1 MNISRLAARRVT
13 LASLIVGAVAAIGPA
28 RYAIAQP
35 EPVNGMRPAD
45 VRRDAIVGATVIP
58 APGERMESATIVLR
72 QGVIESVG
80 IGIAVPAE
88 ARVWSGQGLT
98 VYPGLIDAAV
108 LQRTDPLPAAPG
120 RHWNAQVHP
129 ELRMSDQPPLSA
141 AVRKKLRSLGFTA
154 AAVYPANGIVRGSGT
169 VVALADTSGHQS
181 AYLDRAAMA
190 VGFDRAGSWSKPST
204 PGSLMGVIA
213 LIRQTMLDAEWHE
226 ACRAVYA
233 RHPQGNEP
241 PAPAVALEALED
253 AINRRQAVLF
263 DVADEQNLLRANRLA
278 GEFELEAIM
287 LGSGRE
293 LRRLDEIAA
302 LGVPVIV
309 PIRFPDPPDVTT
321 LHRADKVTLRE
332 MVFWEQAPTNPRR
345 LVAAGVPIALT
356 THRLEKR
363 DAFPGAVR
371 NAIKHGLS
379 ADDALAA
386 LTTGPAKILGLDHV
400 LGTIEPGKAANLV
413 VVEGELFEKGAKIR
427 DTWINGRRY
436 EINPAPHNPLNMAAV
451 LTLGD
456 GRALP
461 MDLDT
466 SKPSATFKL
475 ADDKKVRAKK
485 IVVLKDQVSIVAAGS
500 IVGEDGYV
508 RFTGVM
514 TNGSIT
520 GTAALP
526 GGTRMPFT
534 INRDKDVAGVEEGA
548 EDVGAGASGDW
559 ELTLSD
565 PDGDDTLVVTLELEV
580 DGEGNV
586 TGKGTAREQPV
597 EMSGGSFDADTG
609 AITIQLTHPDGGDVE
624 ITATVT
630 GSAIDGE
637 ATRYGEILVVSAQRP
652 AGAGGKDDFEMPPAA
667 LVRPLGAHGVT
678 TAPPQQDL
686 VITNATIWTCGD
698 QGIVENGT
706 LIVRG
711 GKVVGVFANGMMP
724 RIAIN
729 GPTIDAGGKHVTPG
743 LIDCHSHT
751 GISGG
756 VNEFPQA
763 NTAEVRIGDVVNPDD
778 INWYRQLAGGLT
790 AANLL
795 HGSANPIGGQN
806 CVVKIKWGGS
816 ADDFPV
822 EDALPGIKFALGE
835 NVKRSSGRYPDTR
848 MGVETFIRDAFT
860 AAVEYRAEFERYEDL
875 RTDERRRT
883 MPPRRDIELDTLVE
897 ILEGK
902 RIVHCHSYRQDEIL
916 MLIRIAEDFGF
927 TIGTFQHVLEGYKV
941 AEAIASHGAGASSFS
956 DWWAYKVEVMDA
968 IPYNGA
974 IMHDVGVVVS
984 FNSDSSELARRMNAE
999 AAKAVRYGGVDP
1011 HEALK
1016 FVTLN
1021 PARQLRIDHRTG
1033 SLEVG
1038 KDADFVIWSGSPLST
1053 YSVCEQTW
1061 IEGRRYF
1068 DRDEDLAR
1076 RHEIRDQRERLTQKL
1091 LARAHGAPS
1100 GDRGGA
1106 RKASGAFADLT
1117 EADLAWLEEQVRLGR
1132 DPAEAM
1138 PGDCCDGALWHRLTE
1153 GH

>member
-1 MNISRLAARRVT
+1 MMNLEMPTVCRLAMTLLAAAVAIAPAR
-13 LASLIVGAVAAIGPA
+13 LAS
-28 RYAIAQP
+28 AQS

-58 APGERMESATIVLR
+58 APGQRLEAATVVLR

-80 IGIAVPAE
+80 VGVAVPAE
-88 ARVWSGQGLT
+88 ARVWAGHGLT
-98 VYPGLIDAAV
+98 VYPGLIEAAV
-108 LQRTDPLPAAPG
+108 LVKTDALPDAPG
-120 RHWNAQVHP
+120 RHWNQHIHP
-129 ELRMSDQPPLSA
+129 ELSMSDQPPLSE

-154 AAVYPANGIVRGSGT
+154 AAVYPSDGILRGSGA
-169 VVALADTSGHQS
+169 VVALAETSEHRR
-181 AYLDRAAMA
+181 AYLDRAPMA
-190 VGFDRAGSWSKPST
+190 IGFDRAGSWSKPAT

-213 LIRQTMLDAEWHE
+213 LMRQTMLDAQWHE
-226 ACRAVYA
+226 ACRDVYA
-233 RHPQGNEP
+233 RHPEGNEP
-241 PAPAVALEALED
+241 PVPAVALAAMED
-253 AINRRQAVLF
+253 AINGRQPVLF
-263 DVADEQNLLRANRLA
+263 DVADELNLLRANRIA
-278 GEFELEAIM
+278 REFELNAIM

-309 PIRFPDPPDVTT
+309 PVRFPDPPDVTT
-321 LHRADKVTLRE
+321 LHRADDVSLRE
-332 MVFWEQAPTNPRR
+332 MVFWEQAATNPRR

-363 DAFPGAVR
+363 DAFPGEVR
-371 NAIKHGLS
+371 EAIRNGLS
-379 ADDALAA
+379 EDDALAA
-386 LTTGPAKILGLDHV
+386 LTTGPAKMLGLEHV

-413 VVEGELFEKGAKIR
+413 VVEGELFDKNAKIR
-427 DTWINGRRY
+427 DTWINGRRH
-436 EINPAPHNPLNMAAV
+436 EINPAPHNPLKMAAH
-451 LTLGD
+451 LHLGD
-456 GRALP
+456 GRVVPL
-461 MDLDT
+461 DLDT
-466 SKPSATFKL
+466 KKPSASFRL
-475 ADDKKVRAKK
+475 ADESKVRAKK
-485 IVVLKDQVSIVAAGS
+485 VVVLKDQITIVAAGT
-500 IVGEDGYV
+500 IVGGDGYV
-508 RFTGVM
+508 RLTGVM

-526 GGTRMPFT
+526 DGKRVPFT
-534 INRDKDVAGVEEGA
+534 IRRDLDVPEGGDGNGEAGNGI
-548 EDVGAGASGDW
+548 SGDW
-559 ELTLSD
+559 ELTLTDADGAD
-565 PDGDDTLVVTLELEV
+565 PLVLTLELET
-580 DGEGNV
+580 DAEGNV
-586 TGKGTAREQPV
+586 TGTGKIGEQPV
-597 EMSGGSFDADTG
+597 ELTGGSFDAATG
-609 AITIQLTHPDGGDVE
+609 ALTLTLTHPEGGDVE
-624 ITATVT
+624 ITANVVGT
-630 GSAIDGE
+630 AIEGE
-637 ATRYGEILVVSAQRP
+637 AVRYGETLVATAQRP
-652 AGAGGKDDFEMPPAA
+652 LGAGDKDDFEMPPAEI
-667 LVRPLGAHGVT
+667 VRPMGAHGVA

-686 VITNATIWTCGD
+686 IITNATIWTCSDEG
-698 QGIVENGT
+698 VLENGS
-706 LIVRG
+706 LIVRD
-711 GKVVGVFANGMMP
+711 GKIVGVFAAGMMP

-729 GPTIDAGGKHVTPG
+729 GPTIDLGGRHVTPG

-806 CVVKIKWGGS
+806 QVVKLKWGAS
-816 ADDFPV
+816 AEEFKIA
-822 EDALPGIKFALGE
+822 DALPGIKFALGE

-860 AAVEYRAEFERYEDL
+860 AAVEYRAAHQRYREL
-875 RTDERRRT
+875 RTDERKRT

-916 MLIRIAEDFGF
+916 MLIRVAEDFGF

-941 AEAIASHGAGASSFS
+941 AEAIAAHGAGASSFS

-968 IPYNGA
+968 IPHNGA
-974 IMHDVGVVVS
+974 LMHDVGVLVS
-984 FNSDSSELARRMNAE
+984 FNSDSSELARRMNGE
-999 AAKAVRYGGVDP
+999 AAKAVRYGGMDP

-1021 PARQLRIDHRTG
+1021 PARQLRVDHRIG
-1033 SLEVG
+1033 SLETG
-1038 KDADFVIWSGSPLST
+1038 KDADFAIWSGPPLST

-1068 DRDEDLAR
+1068 DRDEDVAR
-1076 RHEIRDQRERLTQKL
+1076 RHVVHGQRERLTQKL
-1091 LARAHGAPS
+1091 LARAHGAPK
-1100 GDRGGA
+1100 GAGQGA

-1132 DPAEAM
+1132 DPAEVR